1 LAARLSLLVL
11 ILLHTEQSNTR
22 QFFYARINIKT
33 LEQLLYYFSAKGIPE
48 SEVEQIAAA
57 FTCKKISKGE
67 YFAEEGKT
75 SKYLAFITKGLFQYF
90 YSRDGKEMTTYV
102 TGAHT
107 FLVSLSS
114 FFKQQ
119 PGREYIRAL
128 ADAEL
133 WQIHYT
139 DLLKLKKESEAFKT
153 FYIGALENLV
163 MGMDGTRANLM
174 ILTAEERYA
183 LLLKEEPAMLR
194 QIPLQYLASILGVT
208 PRHLSRIRNN
218 IS

>member
-1 LAARLSLLVL
+1 M
-11 ILLHTEQSNTR
+11 
-22 QFFYARINIKT
+22 
-33 LEQLLYYFSAKGIPE
+33 EQLLAHFLGKGIPE
-48 SEVEQIAAA
+48 SELLQITAA
-57 FTCKKISKGE
+57 FKFKKISKGD

-90 YSRDGKEMTTYV
+90 YLKDGKEITTYV
-102 TGAHT
+102 TGENS
-107 FLVSLSS
+107 FLLSLHS

-119 PGREYIRAL
+119 PGKENVRAL

-133 WQIHYT
+133 WQIHYS
-139 DLLKLKKESEAFKT
+139 DLEKLKTESDAFKT

-163 MGMDGTRANLM
+163 MCMDETRSNLI
-174 ILTAEERYA
+174 ILTAEKRYA
-183 LLLKEEPAMLR
+183 LLLKEEPALLQ